1 MSIYQFYQQPLYW
14 QQFEDL
20 AVELLREVYRLPD
33 AQAFGRPGQAQYG
46 VDVFG
51 TSDEHGLIA
60 LQCKRMSDTDKNGNP
75 YPGGT
80 ISKKFLFDA
89 AEEVRGFPEQIS
101 YWILATTAKRDTAV
115 QLYVQELNRH
125 WREDGFDCKAI
136 VWAWDDCV
144 TYLNSFPDLQQRY
157 YRDVIQIRSSRDLD
171 EMIIETIAIAFHR
184 RAFGASLH
192 IETWLEFE
200 QALQDTHRAL
210 RTGTLVDRI
219 SRHIIRHTVGGW
231 RRIKDRDWKQRLKE
245 IDADLSKLRDGFAL
259 GRKDGTIEITNGYLD
274 FSKDTEQAR
283 RLEELRDGCLRKLNS
298 ILRETHIDFID
309 IRE

>member
-89 AEEVRGFPEQIS
+89 AEEVKGFPEKIS

-115 QLYVQELNRH
+115 QLYVQELNRR
-125 WREDGFDCKAI
+125 WREEGFECKAI

-184 RAFGASLH
+184 RAFEASLH

-210 RTGTLVDRI
+210 RTACRSDQQTHHP
-219 SRHIIRHTVGGW
+219 SHGW
-231 RRIKDRDWKQRLKE
+231 GMAADQRP
-245 IDADLSKLRDGFAL
+245 
-259 GRKDGTIEITNGYLD
+259 
-274 FSKDTEQAR
+274 
-283 RLEELRDGCLRKLNS
+283 
-298 ILRETHIDFID
+298 
-309 IRE
+309 

>member
-1 MSIYQFYQQPLYW
+1 MSIYQFYQPPLYW

-80 ISKKFLFDA
+80 ISRKFLFDA
-89 AEEVRGFPEQIS
+89 AEEIKRFPEKIS

-115 QLYVQELNRH
+115 QLHVQELNRR
-125 WREDGFDCKAI
+125 WRDEGFECKAI

-144 TYLNSFPDLQQRY
+144 THLNSFPDLQQRY
-157 YRDVIQIRSSRDLD
+157 YRDVIQVRSARDLD
-171 EMIIETIAIAFHR
+171 EIIIETIAIAFHR
-184 RAFGASLH
+184 RAFEASLH

-210 RTGTLVDRI
+210 RTGALVDRI
-219 SRHIIRHTVGGW
+219 SRHTIRHSAGGW
-231 RRIKDRDWKQRLKE
+231 RRINDQDWKRRLKE
-245 IDADLSKLRDGFAL
+245 IDDDLTKLRDGFDL
-259 GRKDGTIEITNGYLD
+259 GRKDGTIEITKGYLD
-274 FSKDTEQAR
+274 FSNDMEQAR
-283 RLEELRDGCLRKLNS
+283 RLEDLRDGCLRKLNS
-298 ILRETHIDFID
+298 ILRETDIDPIH